1 MTNLFPT
8 CSIVV
13 KSAIVALQS
22 DSIKMDKL
30 RSKVDERVV
39 RLSDAIS
46 RDLTIPDVKKAQ
58 VQKSVKL
65 LLRLGYGE
73 QVIISHRCTFMH
85 LGHKL
90 IHVIFISKGTSDV

>member
-1 MTNLFPT
+1 
-8 CSIVV
+8 
-13 KSAIVALQS
+13 
-22 DSIKMDKL
+22 MDAL

-46 RDLTIPDVKKAQ
+46 RDLTTPDVKKAQ

-73 QVIISHRCTFMH
+73 QVIISHRYTFMH
-85 LGHKL
+85 LDIKCHYSHTYYFH
-90 IHVIFISKGTSDV
+90 IQRHVGCFSVQGVRSSE

>member
-1 MTNLFPT
+1 
-8 CSIVV
+8 
-13 KSAIVALQS
+13 
-22 DSIKMDKL
+22 MDAL
-30 RSKVDERVV
+30 RSKVDERIV

-46 RDLTIPDVKKAQ
+46 RDLTTPDVKKAQ

-85 LGHKL
+85 LDIKCHYSHTYYSH
-90 IHVIFISKGTSDV
+90 IQRHVGCFSVQGVRSSE

>member
-1 MTNLFPT
+1 
-8 CSIVV
+8 
-13 KSAIVALQS
+13 
-22 DSIKMDKL
+22 MDKL

-46 RDLTIPDVKKAQ
+46 RDLTTPDVKKAQ

-85 LGHKL
+85 LGHKMPL
-90 IHVIFISKGTSDV
+90 FSYMLFSYPKARRMFLGARSEIIRIRARHVL